1 MLWLLL
7 WLVLVA
13 AASAV
18 TAYLGLRL
26 FRQAKS
32 LGAEGAAASARLSED
47 TGGFIRSVQ
56 PLHPPIIGMPT
67 AYDPS
72 NRTNQ
77 EHTCSSKSAH
87 RRSS

>member
-32 LGAEGAAASARLSED
+32 LGAEGAAASARLSD
-47 TGGFIRSVQ
+47 AAAGISQKTPAASSDR
-56 PLHPPIIGMPT
+56 
-67 AYDPS
+67 S
-72 NRTNQ
+72 NR
-77 EHTCSSKSAH
+77 SIP
-87 RRSS
+87 R